1 MMDGIAALAAQVAT
15 SPGLRVRQGEVVS
28 VSSYGLTVTIA
39 GSTSQVTG
47 VKYLGSYAPMVG
59 AQVWLLTDGSDL
71 FALGHLAPR
80 GVPALQVSRSAAVAV
95 TTGTETAMAMDT
107 VVGTDPWD
115 MWEGVTN
122 PSRITVRLDGWY
134 TFTAHASF
142 AANTTGIRGVKLRS
156 GGSTTLAWQ
165 RVSAASAGTTELTVT
180 CGAVSLSASN
190 YVEATVEQTSGGNLN
205 VTPTL
210 RVSYIGPAQ

>member
-1 MMDGIAALAAQVAT
+1 MDVVSLLAKQVAQ
-15 SPGLRVRQGEVVS
+15 PVGLRVRQGAVVS

-39 GSTSQVTG
+39 GSTTQVTG
-47 VKYLGSYAPMVG
+47 VKYLGSYAPQVG
-59 AQVWLLTDGSDL
+59 AQVWLLTDGADI

-80 GVPALQVSRSAAVAV
+80 GTPALQVSAASAISVAN
-95 TTGTETAMAMDT
+95 GTETAMVLNT
-107 VVGTDPWD
+107 VVGSDPWD

-122 PSRITVRLDGWY
+122 PSRITVPLDGWY

-142 AANTTGIRGVKLRS
+142 AANGSGIRGVKLRS

-165 RVSAASAGTTELTVT
+165 RVSAASSGTTELTVT
-180 CGAVSLSASN
+180 CGAVTLSASN

-205 VTPTL
+205 VSPTL